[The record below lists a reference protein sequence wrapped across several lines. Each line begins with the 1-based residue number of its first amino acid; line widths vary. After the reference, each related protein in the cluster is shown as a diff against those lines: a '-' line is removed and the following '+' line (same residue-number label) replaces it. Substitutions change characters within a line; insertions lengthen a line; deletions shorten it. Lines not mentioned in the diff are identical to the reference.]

1 MTDKDEGVLH
11 GEIVPPRSDATRL
24 TMPNGTPLGLGIL
37 GRMRFNA
44 IRRVLEGYEQALRA
58 KAAGIDAGVAV
69 GAAIIRREQM
79 EVQLGELPTIR
90 EDERR
95 RIMLAS
101 KRLKVAEEE
110 FDAFAEIARVRRKLE
125 LLEAKEQ
132 LAEAEARGKLKKAGG
147 RNGND
152 GVKSDEFESFMS
164 DLGKMP
170 DIVKA
175 VEAAKE
181 QIIKDAGGA
190 DKLTEAQQ
198 QVCELFDAMLQSFI
212 SKKAGDAAL

>member
-1 MTDKDEGVLH
+1 MTDRDEDVLH
-11 GEIVPPRSDATRL
+11 GQVVPPRSDSTRL
-24 TMPNGTPLGLGIL
+24 TMPDGTPLGLGIL

-58 KAAGIDAGVAV
+58 KAAVIDAGVAV

-101 KRLKVAEEE
+101 KRLKSADEE
-110 FDAFAEIARVRRKLE
+110 FDAVAEIARIRRKLE

-132 LAEAEARGKLKKAGG
+132 LAAAEARTKQQKPQASNDDGG
-147 RNGND
+147 ID
-152 GVKSDEFESFMS
+152 ADEFAAFI
-164 DLGKMP
+164 DTLKRMP
-170 DIVKA
+170 DIVSA
-175 VEAAKE
+175 VAAAKE
-181 QIIKDAGGA
+181 QIIKEAGGA
-190 DKLTEAQQ
+190 DKLSEAQQ
-198 QVCELFDAMLQSFI
+198 QACDLLDAMLQAFM
-212 SKKAGDAAL
+212 SKKAGDAAI